1 VVPTVFLRQQRLD
14 PREEKTLQEKFTRVR
29 TADLQFM
36 EWAQRVSTNPQGP
49 SLLFTLGVSGHI
61 GMFAVVEAAGSTAH
75 VPNAATA
82 AELGVAAA
90 AAGLTMCGLRM
101 ALRGALEPV
110 AVGGRGADKG
120 GGDGVLEEIGSPVQW
135 EDPPATAPLPW
146 YCHSRRW
153 GPVSPP
159 ARSWRASL
167 QRTLSTGCLAT
178 SGHLA
183 AMATGL
189 RCASLTVSC
198 NGSPQDIGCIWCKPT
213 RRGRER
219 ERASSQ
225 FIAMEYAFLNN
236 FKVY

>member
-1 VVPTVFLRQQRLD
+1 
-14 PREEKTLQEKFTRVR
+14 
-29 TADLQFM
+29 
-36 EWAQRVSTNPQGP
+36 
-49 SLLFTLGVSGHI
+49 
-61 GMFAVVEAAGSTAH
+61 
-75 VPNAATA
+75 
-82 AELGVAAA
+82 
-90 AAGLTMCGLRM
+90 MCGLRI

-146 YCHSRRW
+146 YRHSRRW

-213 RRGRER
+213 WRGRER

-236 FKVY
+236 FKVLLSREARRSIYFRAAIKQVGAYRAAIAHT